1 MFMIYEQTHDNFS
14 NVNHKTLSLQ
24 VTASAAACLQACL
37 LPAAAALAVHKHQNG
52 RKFLQR
58 LLKKVRRYILTGRYS
73 MLQQGTWAANSKY
86 KMQTK

>member
-37 LPAAAALAVHKHQNG
+37 LPAAAALAVH
-52 RKFLQR
+52 
-58 LLKKVRRYILTGRYS
+58 
-73 MLQQGTWAANSKY
+73 
-86 KMQTK
+86 